1 MFNLTIRTRIEAPI
15 KRVFE
20 YMSTPENDFQWQYG
34 TLAAATIIS
43 RLNKK
48 GVYFRSIGHFLGHRN
63 LGTYQV
69 IESDLN
75 RIYRF
80 KSLSGPLHLHTAYTF
95 DTLGKGTK
103 VTISIHVGTIDFFEI
118 NERELERRMEKRL
131 RKNLIMLKT
140 LLEVKQV
147 PTVPEMNLPAIM

>member
-1 MFNLTIRTRIEAPI
+1 MFNLKISTIIEAPI

-20 YMSTPENDFQWQYG
+20 YMSMPENDFQWQYG
-34 TLAAATIIS
+34 TLVAATIIS

-48 GVYFRSIGHFLGHRN
+48 GVYFRSIGHLLGRRN

-95 DTLGKGTK
+95 DTLDGGTK
-103 VTISIHVGTIDFFEI
+103 VNISIHVGTIDFFDV
-118 NERELERRMEKRL
+118 NERELEKRMEKQL
-131 RKNLIMLKT
+131 KKNLIMLKT

-147 PTVPEMNLPAIM
+147 PTVPEINLPAIM